1 MATMKTIFILKC
13 GSIFF
18 LFIYSS
24 VPSIPFHSPIHI
36 SHPIHS
42 IHHSHPFHLS
52 FPFMYPFHP
61 SHWFHPCTHFT
72 HSIHP
77 FISPIHSFYLF
88 ITFIHLIYS
97 SQSTYH
103 IFPIQLVILF
113 IPFIHSVLQDDY
125 TKIQLD
131 NTLPKIPSTFS
142 TSHFV
147 GNEKRVEDL
156 LQREGNFLGSFLV
169 EKKR

>member
-42 IHHSHPFHLS
+42 IHHSHPFYLS

-61 SHWFHPCTHFT
+61 SHWLHPCTYFT

-77 FISPIHSFYLF
+77 FIYPIHSFYLF
-88 ITFIHLIYS
+88 ITFI
-97 SQSTYH
+97 
-103 IFPIQLVILF
+103 
-113 IPFIHSVLQDDY
+113 
-125 TKIQLD
+125 
-131 NTLPKIPSTFS
+131 LPIPSIIQPI
-142 TSHFV
+142 TSFQYNSSSYLSH
-147 GNEKRVEDL
+147 
-156 LQREGNFLGSFLV
+156 SFIQFFRTIIPKYNWITHCQKFPVRFPPAIL
-169 EKKR
+169 